1 MKTAIAI
8 LSTCLFAGAVLAE
21 TPAQTAPVQAPAQT
35 TTPDSSTSPE
45 VAKAA
50 AGHEK
55 EAAKAGA
62 RDAKADTKPGKKAK
76 GKAGK
81 KTKPDAGHASK
92 EDTTA

>member
-1 MKTAIAI
+1 MKTTIAI
-8 LSTCLFAGAVLAE
+8 LGTCLFAGAVLAK

-62 RDAKADTKPGKKAK
+62 RDAKADTKAKKAK
-76 GKAGK
+76 GKASK
-81 KTKPDAGHASK
+81 KAKPDAGHASK